1 MDDYGDGSTYQIV
14 TLEYD
19 LYEKGDTEPAVT
31 AGSQVLL
38 NENGKIKKSGTV
50 TDVDGYK
57 VTVKDYIVTLQQDE
71 DKNKVYEAEVV
82 GTTEK
87 SAKVIVNER

>member
-1 MDDYGDGSTYQIV
+1 MDDFGDGSTYQIV

-38 NENGKIKKSGTV
+38 NENGKIKKSGTT
-50 TDVDGYK
+50 TDINDQK
-57 VTVKDYIVTLQQDE
+57 VRVNNYVVVSVE
-71 DKNKVYEAEVV
+71 DDD
-82 GTTEK
+82 
-87 SAKVIVNER
+87 

>member
-50 TDVDGYK
+50 TDINDQK
-57 VTVKDYIVTLQQDE
+57 VRVSNYIVTSVEE
-71 DKNKVYEAEVV
+71 DD
-82 GTTEK
+82 
-87 SAKVIVNER
+87 

>member
-38 NENGKIKKSGTV
+38 NKNGKIKKSGTV
-50 TDVDGYK
+50 TDINDQK
-57 VTVKDYIVTLQQDE
+57 VRVSNYIVTSVEE
-71 DKNKVYEAEVV
+71 DD
-82 GTTEK
+82 
-87 SAKVIVNER
+87 

>member
-1 MDDYGDGSTYQIV
+1 MLKTVSGKRMDDYGDGSTYQIV
-14 TLEYD
+14 ELPYD

-50 TDVDGYK
+50 TDINDQK
-57 VTVKDYIVTLQQDE
+57 VRVSNYVVTSVEEDE
-71 DKNKVYEAEVV
+71 
-82 GTTEK
+82 
-87 SAKVIVNER
+87 